1 VWADFVFPILF
12 TPFFFSILFS
22 FSLFLSILFQ
32 LKLNFKYKF
41 KIARLNAQ
49 AIKLQYE
56 CHAYFYLLSYSLK
69 QMLLNMESIH
79 KNSCSRKIISSVNS
93 F

>member
-49 AIKLQYE
+49 AIKLQYDVWLI
-56 CHAYFYLLSYSLK
+56 YLFFYWIFYPRSYG
-69 QMLLNMESIH
+69 
-79 KNSCSRKIISSVNS
+79 
-93 F
+93 

>member
-32 LKLNFKYKF
+32 LKLNFKYKL

-49 AIKLQYE
+49 AIKLQYD
-56 CHAYFYLLSYSLK
+56 
-69 QMLLNMESIH
+69 
-79 KNSCSRKIISSVNS
+79 V
-93 F
+93 